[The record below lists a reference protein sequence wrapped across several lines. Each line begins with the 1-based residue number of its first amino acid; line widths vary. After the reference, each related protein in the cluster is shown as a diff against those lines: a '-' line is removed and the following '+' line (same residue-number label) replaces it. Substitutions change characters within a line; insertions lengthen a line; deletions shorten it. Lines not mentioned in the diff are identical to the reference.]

1 VSAIDA
7 YAGFMRA
14 AEAAL
19 ADRLPHATVGVLH
32 VHVRRIRQ
40 VRTVFGFGFGDR
52 LLTAVARRM
61 RGSLRPGD
69 EVVHIDDG
77 DFLVLLPALIGP
89 QHGQLAADRILRE
102 FEAPLAIDRDSILV
116 PMAIGAAFGPIHGID
131 ADTLA
136 RRASAAVDRALSG
149 GRHLVVADEWRED
162 PLLLDDLRQALLSNE
177 FSIAFQPV
185 VSIGTGSLV
194 GVEALARW
202 SHPSRGMVAPS
213 WFVPLAEQAGLAP
226 ELTRWS
232 LNAALREF
240 ARLHRLRPELRCS
253 VNLSSRV
260 FADPGLA
267 EQVTA
272 ALSIWGVPPDRLV
285 LEVTE
290 TAVMEDP
297 EQSAKALGRLR
308 EEGIGIALDDF
319 GRGYSSFQYLKH
331 LPATELKIDR
341 VFVQIEP
348 QDARG
353 TRLLRSMVGLAHGL
367 GLAVVA
373 EGVELVEQADLLRDL
388 GCEYAQ
394 GWHYGRPQPTN
405 AWVERLSSAN
415 G

>member
-1 VSAIDA
+1 VTAAAA
-7 YAGFMRA
+7 YATFIGA
-14 AEAAL
+14 TAAAL
-19 ADRLPHATVGVLH
+19 AERSGDASVGVLH
-32 VHVRRIRQ
+32 VHARRIRQ
-40 VRTVFGFGFGDR
+40 VRTVFGFEFGDR
-52 LLTAVARRM
+52 LLGVIAERLA
-61 RGSLRPGD
+61 GALRPGD
-69 EVVHIDDG
+69 QVVHLEEG
-77 DFLVLLPALIGP
+77 DFLVLLPGLLGVP
-89 QHGQLAADRILRE
+89 HGLLAVDRIQRE
-102 FEAPLAIDRDSILV
+102 FERPAIVDRESILV
-116 PMAIGAAFGPIHGID
+116 PIAIGAAFAPAHGD
-131 ADTLA
+131 SPDLLA
-136 RRASAAVDRALSG
+136 RRAAAAVDCALARG
-149 GRHLVVADEWRED
+149 VHFALADTGEED
-162 PLLLDDLRQALLSNE
+162 PLLLDELRRALNANDLR
-177 FSIAFQPV
+177 IAFQPV
-185 VSIGTGSLV
+185 VSVADGRLV

-202 SHPSRGMVAPS
+202 SHPTRGCIAPS
-213 WFVPLAEQAGLAP
+213 GFVPLAEQAGLAP

-260 FADPGLA
+260 FGDPGLA

-272 ALSIWGVPPDRLV
+272 ALAIWGVPPDRLV

-308 EEGIGIALDDF
+308 EAGIGIALDDF

-341 VFVQIEP
+341 VFVEIESK
-348 QDARG
+348 DARG

-373 EGVELVEQADLLRDL
+373 EGVELAEQADLLRDL

-394 GWHYGRPQPTN
+394 GWHYGRPEPTD
-405 AWVERLSSAN
+405 AWVERLSQAP